1 MKDGKVLPRSRG
13 GFYPGTRGAERTVST
28 TGLGGRA
35 ARGAAVTLVA
45 QLARMIIQF
54 AGVAILAR
62 LLPPGDYGLFAL
74 ALSIVT
80 FGEIFRDF
88 GLSSA
93 AIQTPTLRRSERD
106 NLFWLNTLIGL
117 ILTVIVFAT
126 APLMASISG
135 HSELKEI
142 TQALAP
148 VFLLNGLTTQYRANL
163 VRGLRFKAIAATEVS
178 SAVIGLIA
186 AIVSASMGVGYWALV
201 IQQLTAATILLLG
214 MAVAGRWLPRGYTRS
229 VSMRRFMRFGINLL
243 GSQIVGYVANNVDT
257 WTIGIRFGEVTL
269 GFYNRAFQ
277 LLMTPMNQIRTP
289 STTVAL
295 PVLSQLSNDQPRFER
310 FVRQGQLALALPVG
324 LAMALVAGGAS
335 AIIPVVLG
343 SDWEVATPYLRLFA
357 IAALFQTLAFVGYW
371 IYLARNLTNVLFRYS
386 IATAILKILCILGGS
401 YWGPIGLAVGYVV
414 APMLEWPIS
423 FWWLGRHTQ
432 IPRRALYGNA
442 LRVVTQALFVGGA
455 SYGATTVSSSM
466 PHVVSLLLGTLTGM
480 ITYLILIALI
490 PAFRNDLKQVLAMAA
505 LVRRK
510 VRGPNRHPSDSS
522 LTEDDHSDPSMGSQS

>member
-1 MKDGKVLPRSRG
+1 M
-13 GFYPGTRGAERTVST
+13 ST

-35 ARGAAVTLVA
+35 ARGAAVTLLA
-45 QLARMIIQF
+45 QAARMVIQF
-54 AGVAILAR
+54 VGVAILAR
-62 LLPPGDYGLFAL
+62 LLAPGDYGLVAL

-93 AIQTPTLRRSERD
+93 AIQSPTLSRAERD
-106 NLFWLNTLIGL
+106 NLFWLNSLIGAVL
-117 ILTVIVFAT
+117 TILVFIG
-126 APLMASISG
+126 APFFANISG
-135 HSELKEI
+135 HPPIEGI

-178 SAVIGLIA
+178 SAALGLIT
-186 AIVSASMGVGYWALV
+186 AIVSAIAGAGYWALV
-201 IQQLTAATILLLG
+201 IQQLTAAATLLLG
-214 MAVAGRWLPRGYTRS
+214 MATAGRWLPRGYTRG
-229 VSMRRFMRFGINLL
+229 VSMHRFMRFGINLL
-243 GSQIVGYVANNVDT
+243 GSQIVGYLANNVDT

-295 PVLSQLSNDQPRFER
+295 PVLSKVSDDQPRFER
-310 FVRQGQLALALPVG
+310 FVRQGQIALALPVG
-324 LAMALVAGGAS
+324 LAMALVAGGSS

-343 SDWEVATPYLRLFA
+343 SNWEIAIPYLRLFA

-371 IYLARNLTNVLFRYS
+371 IYLARNLTHVLFRYS
-386 IATAILKILCILGGS
+386 IATAILKIVCILGGS
-401 YWGPIGLAVGYVV
+401 YWGPIGLAIGYAV

-432 IPRRALYGNA
+432 IPTRALYGNA
-442 LRVVTQALFVGGA
+442 LRVVAQALIVGGA
-455 SYGATTVSSSM
+455 SYAATTLTSSM
-466 PHVVSLLLGTLTGM
+466 SDIASLLLGALAGM
-480 ITYLILIALI
+480 VAYLILVALI
-490 PAFRNDLKQVLAMAA
+490 PAFLDDLRQVFAMAA
-505 LVRRK
+505 M
-510 VRGPNRHPSDSS
+510 VRGKAGGQNRGSS
-522 LTEDDHSDPSMGSQS
+522 GDTKAQDDRPDPSTESHS

>member
-1 MKDGKVLPRSRG
+1 MKDGKVLPRSRD
-13 GFYPGTRGAERTVST
+13 GFTPGTRGAEHTVST

-35 ARGAAVTLVA
+35 ARGAAVTLSA
-45 QLARMIIQF
+45 QAARMIIQF

-62 LLPPGDYGLFAL
+62 LLAPGDYGLVAL

-93 AIQTPTLRRSERD
+93 AIQAPTLSRAERD
-106 NLFWLNTLIGL
+106 NLFWLNTLIGV
-117 ILTVIVFAT
+117 ILTALVFAA
-126 APLMASISG
+126 APLVANLSG
-135 HSELKEI
+135 HPPLEGI
-142 TQALAP
+142 TQTLAP

-178 SAVIGLIA
+178 SAALGLVA

-201 IQQLTAATILLLG
+201 IQQLTAAAFLLLG
-214 MAVAGRWLPRGYTRS
+214 MAIAGRWLPRGYTRG

-257 WTIGIRFGEVTL
+257 WTIGTRFGEVTL

-295 PVLSQLSNDQPRFER
+295 PVLSKVSPDQPRFER
-310 FVRQGQLALALPVG
+310 FVRQGQLALALPTG

-343 SDWEVATPYLRLFA
+343 DGWEVATPYLRLFA

-386 IATAILKILCILGGS
+386 IATAILKIVCILGGS
-401 YWGPIGLAVGYVV
+401 YWGPIGLAVGYAV

-423 FWWLGRHTQ
+423 FWWLGRHTE

-442 LRVVTQALFVGGA
+442 LRVVAQAAIVGAA
-455 SYGATTVSSSM
+455 SYTATEFSSSM
-466 PHVVSLLLGTLTGM
+466 SDVVSLLLGGVAGM
-480 ITYLILIALI
+480 VAYLLLIALI
-490 PAFRNDLKQVLAMAA
+490 PPFRNDLKQVFAMAA
-505 LVRRK
+505 M
-510 VRGPNRHPSDSS
+510 VRGKAGGKKGGNSQSPDEH
-522 LTEDDHSDPSMGSQS
+522 TDPSTQS